1 MKLCFNESTSKG
13 CSDLE
18 TNIRLCAQAGFD
30 YIELRFDMIYPYL
43 EQHSISDIKR
53 LFKENNIKPHALN
66 AIYTYADLFGDND
79 DKVRCHQFLK
89 EFISACT
96 LAKELESNYIVVVP
110 PMLPGVYTAQYDR
123 DEETCRADY
132 LRIASRLADIA
143 ADYDV
148 KIGLE
153 PVGAP
158 KCSIKTVSVTD
169 SIIREIN
176 KPNVGITLDSYNLY
190 MAYMDSC
197 CYKEIDLL
205 DADRIFVIHIN
216 NADATG
222 PSLEA
227 RCMCDKGVID
237 LDYFLGQLKKKGYD
251 GMVSL
256 EVFRPEYW
264 EMKPEELIPLSYKTT
279 KEVLERNNC
288 L

>member
-18 TNIRLCAQAGFD
+18 KNIRLCAQAGFE
-30 YIELRFDMIYPYL
+30 YIELRFDMLYPYL
-43 EQHSISDIKR
+43 EQHTISDIKQ

-66 AIYTYADLFGDND
+66 AIYTYADLFGEND
-79 DKVRCHQFLK
+79 DKERCHQFLK

-96 LAKELESNYIVVVP
+96 LAKELDSNYIVVVP
-110 PMLPGVYTAQYDR
+110 PMLAGVYTTPYDR

-132 LRIASRLADIA
+132 LRIAKRLGEIA
-143 ADYDV
+143 ADYGV

-158 KCSIKTVSVTD
+158 KCSVKTIAMTD
-169 SIIREIN
+169 SIIKEID

-190 MAYMDSC
+190 MAYMDSR
-197 CYKEIDLL
+197 YEDIALL
-205 DADRIFVIHIN
+205 DPEKIFVIHIN

-227 RCMCDKGVID
+227 RCMCDQGVID
-237 LDYFLGQLKKKGYD
+237 LSRFLEPLKAKGYD

-264 EMKPEELIPLSYKTT
+264 AMKPEEMIPMAYETT
-279 KEVLERNNC
+279 RKVLEENGC